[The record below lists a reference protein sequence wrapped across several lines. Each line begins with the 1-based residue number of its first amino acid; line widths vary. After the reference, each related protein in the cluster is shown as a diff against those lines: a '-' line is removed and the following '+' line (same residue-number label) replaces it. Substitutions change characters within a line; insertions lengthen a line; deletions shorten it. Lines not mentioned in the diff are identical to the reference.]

1 MNLAHRL
8 RTFIARWRY
17 RLHYLRLETRA
28 RLDTLQELGS
38 ALAMRSAPAAE
49 GQPLVLVGDRPSAVY
64 VRLIALSPRVP
75 RLDIRVVEDGL
86 ALADALTEAGKR
98 PVVIAGDLYARHHV
112 RIAATERAHL
122 VP

>member
-1 MNLAHRL
+1 MSLVRRSRA
-8 RTFIARWRY
+8 FIARWRY

-28 RLDTLQELGS
+28 RLDTLRELGS
-38 ALAMRSAPAAE
+38 ALAMRSAPTAE

-75 RLDIRVVEDGL
+75 RLEVRVVEDGP
-86 ALADALTEAGKR
+86 ALVDALTEAGRR

-112 RIAATERAHL
+112 RIAATGRAHL